1 MNRWSHCSCHNVSS
15 VERCDARR
23 YRDAV
28 HFRLDSQQH
37 QRCICSPADQPSF
50 VVWTDLILD
59 VPGKDHA
66 HVGRRSLHV
75 LSESR
80 VSLDADIWCLIENVR
95 TH

>member
-1 MNRWSHCSCHNVSS
+1 MRVTEAPRPLSLSRCRPCGVNRWSHCSCHNVSS
-15 VERCDARR
+15 VECCDAHR

-37 QRCICSPADQPSF
+37 QLCICSPADEPSF

-59 VPGKDHA
+59 VPRKDHV

-75 LSESR
+75 L
-80 VSLDADIWCLIENVR
+80 
-95 TH
+95 